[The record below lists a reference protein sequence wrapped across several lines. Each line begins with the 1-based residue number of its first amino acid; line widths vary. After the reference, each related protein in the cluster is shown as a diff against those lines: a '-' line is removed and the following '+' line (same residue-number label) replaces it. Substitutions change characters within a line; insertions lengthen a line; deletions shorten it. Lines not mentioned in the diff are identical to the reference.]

1 MKKNNNLSPITIDKT
16 NKVQI
21 PRRLSPLPRPI
32 VKNHLDKLEKLNQT
46 LTSRTKRPQ
55 RTRKALP
62 PIPQSSRIRQQ
73 NNTLGKPVLKS
84 PTLSQLIQI
93 YEEVGKQNAN
103 NPRQTR
109 RTRRHSSAHR

>member
-21 PRRLSPLPRPI
+21 PRRLYPLPSPI
-32 VKNHLDKLEKLNQT
+32 VKNHLDKLK
-46 LTSRTKRPQ
+46 RTKTPQ

-93 YEEVGKQNAN
+93 YEEMGKQNAN